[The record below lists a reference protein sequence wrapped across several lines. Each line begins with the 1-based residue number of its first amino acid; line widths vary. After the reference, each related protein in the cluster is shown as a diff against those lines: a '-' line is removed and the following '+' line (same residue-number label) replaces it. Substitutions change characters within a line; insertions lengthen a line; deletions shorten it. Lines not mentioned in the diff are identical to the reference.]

1 MTDEPSPGSDEDLL
15 DYEAALARLDEVLRA
30 LEDGK
35 VALEEA
41 IALYERGVKLVRR
54 CSTLLA
60 GAERRITELSQSP
73 DGELVERPFQLSAE
87 EGHAGGA

>member
-1 MTDEPSPGSDEDLL
+1 MTDEPNPASDEDLL
-15 DYEAALARLDEVLRA
+15 DYEAALARLDEVLQR

-60 GAERRITELSQSP
+60 GAERRITQLSQRP
-73 DGELVERPFQLSAE
+73 EGELVEQPFQLSAE
-87 EGHAGGA
+87 EGPAGGA

>member
-1 MTDEPSPGSDEDLL
+1 MTDEPSPASDEDLL
-15 DYEAALARLDEVLRA
+15 DYEAALARLDEVLQA

-54 CSTLLA
+54 CSMLLA
-60 GAERRITELSQSP
+60 GAERRITQLSQSP
-73 DGELVERPFQLSAE
+73 EGELVEQPFQLPLE
-87 EGHAGGA
+87 EGPAGAA